1 MNEIFEKAG
10 EASNFLKLLANPN
23 RLAILCCLLEKEC
36 NVSELCQAIGIPQ
49 AATSNQLAILREA
62 GVIVAEVKHRERV
75 YRIVDDKAEAILKV
89 LHQFYCEVP
98 MKK

>member
-10 EASNFLKLLANPN
+10 DASNFLKLLANPN

-62 GVIVAEVKHRERV
+62 GIIVAEVNHRERV
-75 YRIVDDKAEAILKV
+75 YRIEDEKVKAILGV
-89 LHQFYCEVP
+89 LYKFYCE
-98 MKK
+98 

>member
-10 EASNFLKLLANPN
+10 DASNFLKLLANPN

-62 GVIVAEVKHRERV
+62 GIIVAEVNHRERV
-75 YRIVDDKAEAILKV
+75 YRIEDEKVKAILGV
-89 LHQFYCEVP
+89 LYKFYC
-98 MKK
+98 K